1 MCMDVNQWIYFV
13 EIAHRKSFS
22 KAAKALHIS
31 QPAIS
36 KAIRSL
42 EEEGGTQLFFR
53 ANRTVELTPQGK
65 ALLPQAED
73 VVNRYEALGNS
84 LKKKGELEHSVLQ
97 VAIPPMVG
105 SSFISPFLQYF
116 LSAYPQI
123 QLEIREVGCN
133 EVPHYLENGEVQVGV
148 LGMPNRE
155 LPYKTYIFSEES
167 MEIVL
172 PPGFPLNGRRGLTL
186 QDIRDYPVI
195 DYPDEFSLHHLI
207 RAAFQR
213 EMLDYHVV
221 CCSSNWDFVIEM
233 ARAGMGVALM
243 PERVCDRLPKGHV
256 AHVPLLEPKIPWVL
270 GMIWQDKGYVSPAT
284 KVWVDEFQKF
294 FSANVA
300 KKAAAAAL

>member
-1 MCMDVNQWIYFV
+1 MDINQWIYFV

-42 EEEGGTQLFFR
+42 EEEGETKLFLR
-53 ANRTVELTPQGK
+53 ANRTVELTPQGR

-73 VVNRYEALGNS
+73 VVHRYEALGHS

-105 SSFISPFLQYF
+105 SSFLSPFLHYF

-123 QLEIREVGCN
+123 QVEIREVGCN
-133 EVPHYLENGEVQVGV
+133 EVPYYLENGEVQVGV

-155 LPYKTYIFSEES
+155 LSYKTYIFDEAR
-167 MEIVL
+167 MEVVL
-172 PPGFPLNGRRGLTL
+172 PPGFPLDGRKGLTL
-186 QDIRDYPVI
+186 HDISNYPII

-221 CCSSNWDFVIEM
+221 CKSSNWDFVIEM
-233 ARAGMGVALM
+233 VRAGMGVALM
-243 PERVCDRLPKGHV
+243 PQRVCQRLPKGHV
-256 AHVPLLEPKIPWVL
+256 THVPLTAPKIPWIL
-270 GMIWQDKGYVSPAT
+270 GMIWQEKGYISPAT
-284 KVWVDEFQKF
+284 KIWIEEF
-294 FSANVA
+294 
-300 KKAAAAAL
+300 KKYFDNISKKK